1 MTNNTFTISRDL
13 NVFSNDLRYKKTQ
26 YGLMKPYI
34 DNNQLA
40 MNWVLE
46 PDHDQKA
53 HFTSDRKTCGFCKN
67 TQFVHLYFNTSKTR
81 CEDLHEITNAEA
93 KQHLM
98 RLFIPPNVGD
108 MPVAFG
114 SLTDWK
120 VFEMIPT

>member
-1 MTNNTFTISRDL
+1 
-13 NVFSNDLRYKKTQ
+13 
-26 YGLMKPYI
+26 MKPYI
-34 DNNQLA
+34 DNNQRA

-81 CEDLHEITNAEA
+81 CEDFHEITNAEA